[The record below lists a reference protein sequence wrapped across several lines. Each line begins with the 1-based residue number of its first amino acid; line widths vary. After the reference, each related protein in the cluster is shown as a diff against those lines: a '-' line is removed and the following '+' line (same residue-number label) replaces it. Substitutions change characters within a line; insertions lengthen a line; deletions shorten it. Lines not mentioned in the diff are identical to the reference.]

1 MSNPLIKNNAG
12 VMPEQQNANLQAMY
26 EQFKANPLR
35 YLSGLPSEIQTPQ
48 QAVEYLANNGRI
60 PAHLKGRV
68 EAMLGR
74 KI

>member
-1 MSNPLIKNNAG
+1 MSNPLIKNNASG
-12 VMPEQQNANLQAMY
+12 QQNVNLQSMY

-35 YLSGLPSEIQTPQ
+35 YITGLPAEIQTPQ

-60 PAHLKGRV
+60 PPHLKAQV
-68 EAMLGR
+68 ESMLGR